1 MGEMIYDF
9 SAGDESP
16 NTMSY
21 EDRLQFSI
29 DILEGLDAPITAGNV
44 HLLLAWMA
52 KENTVAGGQ
61 RAGSTAT
68 VGQASLLGFNPL
80 ATTRNLSDEGSY
92 GDSPINDDPTQNNGN
107 PVMEYAGW
115 TRGLRATLETL
126 TNGYYDTLI
135 AAFQAGTN
143 VDEVLAD
150 PVIVAE
156 LNTWGSI
163 SFGSPRFGSRTGYS
177 YNDLAND
184 PSLGFPDEVPEVPE
198 APVEEEPEVIPVE
211 PEPVFG
217 PGDVPTGYR
226 GDHPAG
232 HAASAM
238 LAQLLSPF
246 EDLSGDAYTFTLF
259 GGEFGDYGDV
269 LHYVGAL
276 ATNGRMSYA
285 DAFEWSQTVFTN
297 FTDEMHAVVAT
308 TIDQVT
314 FDHFGMGET
323 TPEIP
328 DDGDGDGDGDEGG
341 LEDPTWDPLEEF
353 GFMADFLNHPELGP
367 IIRACAATGCDEQ
380 SFMDDIYGT
389 DWWQQTENAE
399 IQFQLMENW
408 QPAQAA
414 AMIDAAI
421 AKILPIA
428 DQLDINI
435 DPARLRLMARNSIVE
450 SWTTDDM
457 NRKILSEASWVM
469 GEAGGGSIGANMR
482 VVGGFVDK
490 YFIPHSPGEI
500 EEFARKLWLGDET
513 EGGLEA
519 YFADLAKGQFP
530 SLATHIDRGY
540 TVKQIFDPYAQR
552 IGNLLEIPASSVDFV
567 NDQRFFPIID
577 HIGSE
582 NEHRPMTLWEM
593 GQYVRTLDDWQYTN
607 NAQTS
612 ARELADFIGKKFGS
626 IG

>member
-1 MGEMIYDF
+1 
-9 SAGDESP
+9 
-16 NTMSY
+16 
-21 EDRLQFSI
+21 
-29 DILEGLDAPITAGNV
+29 
-44 HLLLAWMA
+44 
-52 KENTVAGGQ
+52 
-61 RAGSTAT
+61 
-68 VGQASLLGFNPL
+68 
-80 ATTRNLSDEGSY
+80 
-92 GDSPINDDPTQNNGN
+92 
-107 PVMEYAGW
+107 
-115 TRGLRATLETL
+115 
-126 TNGYYDTLI
+126 
-135 AAFQAGTN
+135 
-143 VDEVLAD
+143 
-150 PVIVAE
+150 
-156 LNTWGSI
+156 
-163 SFGSPRFGSRTGYS
+163 
-177 YNDLAND
+177 
-184 PSLGFPDEVPEVPE
+184 
-198 APVEEEPEVIPVE
+198 
-211 PEPVFG
+211 
-217 PGDVPTGYR
+217 
-226 GDHPAG
+226 
-232 HAASAM
+232 
-238 LAQLLSPF
+238 
-246 EDLSGDAYTFTLF
+246 
-259 GGEFGDYGDV
+259 
-269 LHYVGAL
+269 
-276 ATNGRMSYA
+276 
-285 DAFEWSQTVFTN
+285 
-297 FTDEMHAVVAT
+297 
-308 TIDQVT
+308 
-314 FDHFGMGET
+314 
-323 TPEIP
+323 
-328 DDGDGDGDGDEGG
+328 
-341 LEDPTWDPLEEF
+341 
-353 GFMADFLNHPELGP
+353 MADFLNHPELGP